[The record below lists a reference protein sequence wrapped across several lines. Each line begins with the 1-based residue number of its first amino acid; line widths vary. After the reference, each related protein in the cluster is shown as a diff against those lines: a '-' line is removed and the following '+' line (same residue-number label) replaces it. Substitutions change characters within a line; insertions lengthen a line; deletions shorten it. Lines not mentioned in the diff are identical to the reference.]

1 MKRTTLKTIVY
12 GWPNILTTILK
23 DEDVVLGPKVMEKRQ
38 TEGPET
44 KEETRISA
52 GSYDN
57 N

>member
-1 MKRTTLKTIVY
+1 
-12 GWPNILTTILK
+12 
-23 DEDVVLGPKVMEKRQ
+23 MEKRQ